1 MFVFFKRKA
10 AILLSLFLIVCLL
23 PGSVAKADEATG
35 THVDEYSMQYL
46 EITVP
51 DTYVKLTQS
60 LRDGDASWEKAHID
74 NPSQTKDEYKTL
86 NLVAAYFDPDS
97 NSTINFISK
106 SSSAFNIFDIS
117 KYSDD
122 EMIEFAKTIVPQD
135 TTLSS
140 EVGVYKHPQM
150 NMFKIECTFTGD
162 NEDKELIYGT
172 IINGTLIQFSTD
184 TKHIGSMTL
193 NAELLE
199 KFVSNVHMTRIMT
212 YEEYQENQKKGLLT
226 IGAFFGAG
234 ILLMLILL
242 FISKYRQKQKKKRVK
257 AVSEDLLAFRKK
269 KQAGEVNIS
278 EPVFEVETVYDKKLL
293 ETYTTYNS
301 WLRNIK
307 RDLVLAAIYLLIV
320 GYAVYL
326 GSKVVLILGVAA
338 AVVIIY
344 LRYSGA
350 EKYLDNLIKRY
361 DLKKKKSLTATFKFY
376 DEFFTL
382 SGIDSISEYIYRQI
396 FRVCNYQG
404 YMLLYISEENALVI
418 DIEKVP
424 EDKRID
430 FVRFIMEKSRVD

>member
-1 MFVFFKRKA
+1 MFSVFKRTA
-10 AILLSLFLIVCLL
+10 ACFLSLFLVVCLL
-23 PGSVAKADEATG
+23 PGVASKADSATG
-35 THVDEYSMQYL
+35 THVDEYNIQYL

-60 LRDGDASWEKAHID
+60 LRDSDASWDKAHID

-122 EMIEFAKTIVPQD
+122 EMIEFAKGIVPQD
-135 TTLSS
+135 TTLTS
-140 EVGVYKHPQM
+140 EVSVYKHPQM
-150 NMFKIECTFTGD
+150 NMFKIECTFQGD

-172 IINGTLIQFSTD
+172 IINGMLIQFSTD

-193 NAELLE
+193 NEELLQ

-212 YEEYQENQKKGLLT
+212 YEEYQENQKKGLLV

-242 FISKYRQKQKKKRVK
+242 FISKFRQKQKKKRVA
-257 AVSEDLLAFRKK
+257 AVSSELYAFRKR
-269 KQAGEVNIS
+269 KQEGQVNIS
-278 EPVFEVETVYDKKLL
+278 EPLFEIETEYDKRLL
-293 ETYTTYNS
+293 QNYTTFNA

-307 RDLVLAAIYLLIV
+307 RDIVYSAIYVLIV

-326 GSKVVLILGVAA
+326 GSKVVLILGVTAA
-338 AVVIIY
+338 IVIFY
-344 LRYSGA
+344 LRFNSA

-361 DLKKKKSLTATFKFY
+361 DLKKKKSLTATYKFY
-376 DEFFTL
+376 DEFFTM
-382 SGIDSISEYIYRQI
+382 SGIDSISEYIYKQI

-404 YMLLYISEENALVI
+404 YMMLYISEENALVI
-418 DIEKVP
+418 DVEKVP

-430 FVRFIMEKSRVD
+430 FVRFIMEKSRIE